1 MLVNLKILWK
11 ILNFMG
17 NKMMCGKK
25 MEMFFNLDIIK
36 FK

>member
-25 MEMFFNLDIIK
+25 NGDVF
-36 FK
+36 